1 LYVALSFGR
10 FCKSIPA
17 RKPQRVAEILAKLMN
32 GKCFPLSPVGGA
44 SMAASG
50 DANSTLFEVYL
61 ERTTLNMPHGDDQA
75 VFAEN
80 PGAPLAAWREHFLL
94 TGACSWL

>member
-17 RKPQRVAEILAKLMN
+17 RKPQRVAEILAKLIN

-44 SMAASG
+44 SMA
-50 DANSTLFEVYL
+50 FEVYL

>member
-17 RKPQRVAEILAKLMN
+17 RRPQRVAEILAKLMN

-50 DANSTLFEVYL
+50 DANSTLFEVYP
-61 ERTTLNMPHGDDQA
+61 ERTTLNMPQYRT
-75 VFAEN
+75 VTI
-80 PGAPLAAWREHFLL
+80 RRFLL
-94 TGACSWL
+94 KIRGRRWPRGANVFF